1 MDRARTVLNLI
12 NLFDS
17 TDREIIMEN
26 INYGMPDLAGWRM
39 EQYRRIFAYT
49 GKSKSFVLSWFNH
62 GVKLPLV
69 DLCKISNLMGINVY
83 SMLKKNGSYE
93 ALKQQSQQDNLVFGE
108 DVATIYI
115 EVFNAHRSADKSVV
129 VDKLEECYGKSTD
142 YHSGR
147 MERVTGITGAT
158 KVAYRSWFARSRTR
172 VRLPLDAM
180 CKLAIEANVDI
191 MEFFVKPEEENGV
204 LEN

>member
-1 MDRARTVLNLI
+1 MVCQTLQDGVWNSTGRFLSTLENQDR
-12 NLFDS
+12 
-17 TDREIIMEN
+17 
-26 INYGMPDLAGWRM
+26 
-39 EQYRRIFAYT
+39 
-49 GKSKSFVLSWFNH
+49 LSCR
-62 GVKLPLV
+62 GL
-69 DLCKISNLMGINVY
+69 INVY

-93 ALKQQSQQDNLVFGE
+93 ELKAQSRQDNLVFGE

-142 YHSGR
+142 YHSNR

-191 MEFFVKPEEENGV
+191 MEFFLPKTGEQ
-204 LEN
+204 

>member
-62 GVKLPLV
+62 
-69 DLCKISNLMGINVY
+69 
-83 SMLKKNGSYE
+83 
-93 ALKQQSQQDNLVFGE
+93 
-108 DVATIYI
+108 ATPAT
-115 EVFNAHRSADKSVV
+115 EQVQAEFDAEK
-129 VDKLEECYGKSTD
+129 
-142 YHSGR
+142 
-147 MERVTGITGAT
+147 ERI
-158 KVAYRSWFARSRTR
+158 
-172 VRLPLDAM
+172 L
-180 CKLAIEANVDI
+180 
-191 MEFFVKPEEENGV
+191 
-204 LEN
+204 